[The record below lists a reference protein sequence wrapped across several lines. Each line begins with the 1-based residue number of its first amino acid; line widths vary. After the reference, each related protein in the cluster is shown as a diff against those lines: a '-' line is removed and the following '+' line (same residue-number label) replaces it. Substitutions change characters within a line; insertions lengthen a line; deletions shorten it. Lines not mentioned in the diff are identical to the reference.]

1 MKNLHTRIIVL
12 NYFEDEVPIHD
23 TKEEQEKWYAALGK
37 MAAYGLYH
45 SLNSA
50 EDDTLQRVSLG
61 FRKNPVEILACY
73 HAPVQQERYETGG
86 VKYMSQHSLGLSAMA
101 HLYNKISSPNNTICM
116 GATLHQDGKWGFHS

>member
-1 MKNLHTRIIVL
+1 MKNYHVHTRIIVL
-12 NYFEDEVPIHD
+12 TYFEDEVPIHNSY
-23 TKEEQEKWYAALGK
+23 KEQYEWHASLGR
-37 MAAYGLYH
+37 MVSYGLYH

-73 HAPVQQERYETGG
+73 HTPVQQERYETGG

-101 HLYNKISSPNNTICM
+101 HLYNKISTPNSCFIM
-116 GATLHQDGKWGFHS
+116 GATLHQDRK